1 LKKIIFILFII
12 SILLISY
19 GLFFESAF
27 SQKFTGFG
35 TITLFFIV
43 FPLFS
48 YYRWKDKKIEDYY
61 LNNENL
67 KKFKENND
75 L

>member
-1 LKKIIFILFII
+1 LKKIIFILLII

-27 SQKFTGFG
+27 SQKFIGFG
-35 TITLFFIV
+35 IITLFFIV